1 MTRRTREVTPV
12 TAFPFTSHVCART
25 RAYVH
30 KGDAEKPSRV
40 SPASVAALEDA
51 LKAALMDGDT
61 DQAHAIREELIAK
74 FAAERGW
81 KRTRSP
87 FTFRALSPLD
97 VPPGE
102 EYPRE
107 AVEHPT
113 YFRCGHA
120 LAAIVCQPYGGAA
133 VVPAAHDLAVRLG
146 LVVELG
152 GAPPW
157 HLPGQGVPLVYRRP
171 RLGERVG
178 LVVPILGA

>member
-1 MTRRTREVTPV
+1 MASPAHREHQAEQARRPQRRPLHRLT
-12 TAFPFTSHVCART
+12 
-25 RAYVH
+25 
-30 KGDAEKPSRV
+30 DAELVDAITR
-40 SPASVAALEDA
+40 SPHDRANAV
-51 LKAALMDGDT
+51 
-61 DQAHAIREELIAK
+61 REELIAR
-74 FAAERGW
+74 FAEARGW
-81 KRTRSP
+81 KRTPSP
-87 FTFRALSPLD
+87 FSFAALSPLQ
-97 VPPGE
+97 VQRGE
-102 EYPRE
+102 AYPRE
-107 AVEHPT
+107 AVDHPT

-171 RLGERVG
+171 EPGERVG